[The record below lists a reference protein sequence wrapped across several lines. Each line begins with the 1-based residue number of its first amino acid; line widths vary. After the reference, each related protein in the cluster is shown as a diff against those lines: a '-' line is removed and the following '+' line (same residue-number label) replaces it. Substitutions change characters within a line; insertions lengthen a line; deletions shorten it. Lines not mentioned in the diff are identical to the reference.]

1 MFHRSIQGGCRSTR
15 TEHSEKQSH
24 LVAVFP
30 EGEAALSFLHIVL
43 SSGSTAPERS
53 KNARRKIIELSERSM
68 YRAKVQCEQRYAG
81 SGYRD

>member
-1 MFHRSIQGGCRSTR
+1 MFHRSTRGDYRSVR

-24 LVAVFP
+24 LGAVFP
-30 EGEAALSFLHIVL
+30 EGEAAPSFLRIVP
-43 SSGSTAPERS
+43 SSGSTTPERS

>member
-1 MFHRSIQGGCRSTR
+1 MFHRSIQGDCRSTR

-24 LVAVFP
+24 LGAVFP
-30 EGEAALSFLHIVL
+30 EGEAALSFLRIVL
-43 SSGSTAPERS
+43 SSGSTATERS

-68 YRAKVQCEQRYAG
+68 YRAKVQCEQRCAG